1 MAPPLLLP
9 RSTTAWPAVAVVV
22 ASGIAASLQ
31 VGKTLIAAPML
42 QADLGLGLGAIGWLA
57 GIFAVLG
64 LAGGI
69 PAGAAISGFGDRR
82 MLVLGLGAI
91 AAGSGLGALTSH
103 YGVLVTSR
111 IVEGLGFLLVTV
123 AGPAILNRI
132 SPAGQRDLA
141 FALWSCFM
149 PAGIALAMLAGPFF
163 SNWRAIWWSG
173 AMITSLAIL
182 AALVT
187 VPGSPRRSPTPPQR
201 LARNVLAVLTAGGPP
216 LLALCFALYSL
227 MFFALFSFLPVLLMQ
242 RMGLGYGTA
251 GMVSALAS
259 ASNILGNLAAG
270 FLLSRGARRAVLI
283 ASASLVMGI
292 AAPCV
297 FLQIFPNGPLL
308 LLCIMFSAVGG
319 LIPATLLSSAP
330 VLAPAAALAPM
341 VVGLTM
347 QGSSLGQVAGP
358 VAVGA
363 LIDTYGWGS
372 ASLLVVA
379 AAAAAI
385 ALALALGRIDR
396 QAAPSPSG
404 P

>member
-1 MAPPLLLP
+1 M
-9 RSTTAWPAVAVVV
+9 
-22 ASGIAASLQ
+22 
-31 VGKTLIAAPML
+31 
-42 QADLGLGLGAIGWLA
+42 
-57 GIFAVLG
+57 FAVLG

-149 PAGIALAMLAGPFF
+149 PAGIALAMLAGPCF
-163 SNWRAIWWSG
+163 SDWRAIWWTG
-173 AMITSLAIL
+173 AIIASLAIA

-270 FLLSRGARRAVLI
+270 FLLSRGARRGVLI

-292 AAPCV
+292 TAPCV

-372 ASLLVVA
+372 AGLLVIVA
-379 AAAAAI
+379 AITAI
-385 ALALALGRIDR
+385 IVALLLDR
-396 QAAPSPSG
+396 TTPRS
-404 P
+404 